1 MELSEDDWYYLIDQI
16 KDKKCTP
23 FIGPEICSK
32 NFFTDKDI
40 AQKWAKEYNYPL
52 DEPSQLSRIAQFL
65 KIQDKRPA
73 YHIKKEIQ
81 SQNMSYFDLPKYNN
95 SPYDILARLNL
106 PIYISTN
113 YDEFME
119 QALTKRGKEPISE
132 FCGWNEKLINTIK
145 DS

>member
-106 PIYISTN
+106 PIYISQTMMN
-113 YDEFME
+113 LWNKLL
-119 QALTKRGKEPISE
+119 QKE
-132 FCGWNEKLINTIK
+132 EKNLFLNFVAGMK
-145 DS
+145 N